1 MNEVRILTIG
11 IAPRDYI
18 RTLTI
23 EIASGK
29 KLAPGEPR
37 HWVSSMEALGKILS
51 EKNMLLIDMIRST
64 KPDSV
69 SHLAKLSGRA
79 KTNLS
84 KTLHAMS
91 HLGLVE
97 FENREGGKK
106 APRIPYDGLSVKYPF
121 AGEKSRDTSF
131 AGA

>member
-1 MNEVRILTIG
+1 MNGVRILTIG

-23 EIASGK
+23 EIAGGK

-51 EKNMLLIDMIRST
+51 EKNMLLIDMIRSSR
-64 KPDSV
+64 PDSV

-84 KTLHAMS
+84 KTLNAMNR
-91 HLGLVE
+91 LGLVE
-97 FENREGGKK
+97 FELQKGGKK
-106 APRIPYDGLSVKYPF
+106 APRILYDGLSVKYPC
-121 AGEKSRDTSF
+121 AGEMTR
-131 AGA
+131 APAHR